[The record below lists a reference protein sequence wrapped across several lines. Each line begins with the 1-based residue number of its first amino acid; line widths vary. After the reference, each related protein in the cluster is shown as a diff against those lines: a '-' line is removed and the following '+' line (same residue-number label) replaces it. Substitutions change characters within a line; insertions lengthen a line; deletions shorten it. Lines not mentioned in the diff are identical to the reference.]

1 VYVGRSI
8 ISTMQVRIILGR
20 IDVRRIGKKG
30 RYLVAKAML
39 LLGFMFRSYIYGV
52 AMRIPLTLT
61 IAVPL

>member
-1 VYVGRSI
+1 
-8 ISTMQVRIILGR
+8 MQVRIILGR